1 MLWQTSIPLWTRSNT
16 VCLLSSQAVEGKGG
30 GRGEGEEGG
39 RGEGEEGG
47 RGEGEGGSLVPRL
60 P

>member
-30 GRGEGEEGG
+30 GGGG
-39 RGEGEEGG
+39 REGRGGGG
-47 RGEGEGGSLVPRL
+47 REGRGGGG
-60 P
+60 